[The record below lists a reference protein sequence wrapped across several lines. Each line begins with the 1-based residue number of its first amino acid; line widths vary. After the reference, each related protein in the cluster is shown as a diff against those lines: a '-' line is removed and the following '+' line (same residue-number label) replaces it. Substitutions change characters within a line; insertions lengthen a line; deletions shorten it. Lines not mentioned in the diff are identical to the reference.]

1 MDKGSLKKSFLQSFD
16 TYSDSIFRF
25 CLVKTSNKELSE
37 DLTQET
43 FMRYWQALQ
52 GGKQMTNT
60 RSFLYTI
67 ANNLV
72 IDWYR
77 KKKST
82 SIDAL
87 SEAQGYEPPDTTARS
102 AEEDAQFAEVL
113 AVIDG
118 LEEKDREV
126 LLLRY
131 TEGLDPKDIAEA
143 LGETANAVS
152 VRINRALQKV
162 QKNMRI

>member
-1 MDKGSLKKSFLQSFD
+1 MNQSSLKESFLQSFD
-16 TYSDSIFRF
+16 AYSDAIFRF
-25 CLVKTSNKELSE
+25 CLVKTSNKELAE

-43 FMRYWQALQ
+43 FMRYWLSLKD
-52 GGKQMTNT
+52 GKTMTNT

-77 KKKST
+77 KKKT
-82 SIDAL
+82 SSL
-87 SEAQGYEPPDTTARS
+87 EVLEENGYEPPDAQLPS
-102 AEEDAQFAEVL
+102 ALENAQWKEVL
-113 AVIDG
+113 EVIEV

-131 TEGLDPKDIAEA
+131 VEGLDPKDIAEITR
-143 LGETANAVS
+143 ETANAIS
-152 VRINRALQKV
+152 VRINRAVEKV
-162 QKNMRI
+162 QKKLHI

>member
-1 MDKGSLKKSFLQSFD
+1 MEQSALKESFLAAFD
-16 TYSDSIFRF
+16 TYSDAIFRF

-43 FMRYWQALQ
+43 FMRFWQALRD
-52 GGKQMTNT
+52 GKQMSNE

-77 KKKST
+77 KKKS
-82 SIDAL
+82 SSLD
-87 SEAQGYEPPDTTARS
+87 
-102 AEEDAQFAEVL
+102 V
-113 AVIDG
+113 
-118 LEEKDREV
+118 LEEGGFEARDTDVTDPETHASVTQILAAVEDLEERDKEV
-126 LLLRY
+126 ILLRFV
-131 TEGLDPKDIAEA
+131 EGIEPKDIADI

-152 VRINRALQKV
+152 VRLNRALGKV
-162 QKNMRI
+162 KISLHV